1 MNEKKL
7 KHLEFIQ
14 GVINRLGN
22 NSFLVK
28 SWCVTIVAA
37 LAALSSGTKDQYI
50 IIAYFPVFVFWLLD
64 SYYLWQERLFREL
77 YNEVRVMEESNINFS
92 MESSTNAMR
101 KHKYL
106 DAAFSKTILPFYAVL
121 VGTIIILM
129 LVL

>member
-14 GVINRLGN
+14 VVINRLGN

-37 LAALSSGTKDQYI
+37 LTALSSGTKDQYI

-64 SYYLWQERLFREL
+64 SYSLWQERLFREL
-77 YNEVRVMEESNINFS
+77 YDEVRVMEESSINFS
-92 MESSTNAMR
+92 MKFSLDATN

-106 DAAFSKTILPFYAVL
+106 SAALSRTILPFYAVL